1 MHRKKLPALLG
12 WLGKL
17 LSLFI
22 VLFIVLAFLVVTIY
36 KYKPVFGVTYQAA
49 IVKKYDVLREV
60 ESPKVILCGDSSLA
74 FGADSDLMTELLGQ
88 PVVNMGLHA
97 GMGYFQVNLVKDE
110 IRPGDTVVL
119 TLAYNLWYKNIQD
132 PALIVT
138 GLESR
143 PELFRYV
150 DSRYYGDMIRYFPTY
165 LTKKLDILS
174 GESEL
179 EVGGAYCNEAFD
191 GDRLIPYRSSALPDD
206 VDSEAYLIN
215 VTRNGKLDP
224 EIIKS
229 VNELNNHCIDRGAE
243 LLISFPPLPASCAM
257 PKWQQIYNFVGQL
270 KNELDAPI
278 ISEPQSF
285 FLNDEYFF
293 DTVYHCT
300 TEGERIRSTVLCE
313 DILNYKNQNK

>member
-119 TLAYNLWYKNIQD
+119 TLAYNLWYK
-132 PALIVT
+132 T
-138 GLESR
+138 S
-143 PELFRYV
+143 
-150 DSRYYGDMIRYFPTY
+150 
-165 LTKKLDILS
+165 KIL
-174 GESEL
+174 
-179 EVGGAYCNEAFD
+179 
-191 GDRLIPYRSSALPDD
+191 R
-206 VDSEAYLIN
+206 
-215 VTRNGKLDP
+215 
-224 EIIKS
+224 
-229 VNELNNHCIDRGAE
+229 
-243 LLISFPPLPASCAM
+243 
-257 PKWQQIYNFVGQL
+257 
-270 KNELDAPI
+270 
-278 ISEPQSF
+278 
-285 FLNDEYFF
+285 
-293 DTVYHCT
+293 
-300 TEGERIRSTVLCE
+300 
-313 DILNYKNQNK
+313 